1 MPLSVY
7 NIILYFK
14 SLHQII
20 YSFSQLTTT
29 LNHGNSY
36 LHWGLSDTLL
46 FPSFDSCWFTSC
58 YNPLNMDLTQSSAYN
73 KLLLLYII
81 CLRQLVLFHSK
92 CHSQHSCRAGGI
104 QYSMYMSLFL
114 SSPINYGNGF
124 FAFNISHLPFTCQTE
139 LPKILL

>member
-1 MPLSVY
+1 MTLTNNIEKNELSQESTVWFQQESGRNHNSGFLQSCLTDWSGHEGSFHSTSKTCGKVFTAWKFIQLYNCNVPLSVY

-73 KLLLLYII
+73 
-81 CLRQLVLFHSK
+81 
-92 CHSQHSCRAGGI
+92 
-104 QYSMYMSLFL
+104 
-114 SSPINYGNGF
+114 
-124 FAFNISHLPFTCQTE
+124 
-139 LPKILL
+139 